1 MTTGKILENDFFK
14 RDTVEVAKSLIGK
27 KIIRNIS
34 GNFFCAKIVE
44 TEAYLGLEDRACHSY
59 GGRITD
65 RNKTLYLPGGHI
77 YVYLIYG
84 IYDLLNI
91 VTRDEDHPE
100 AVLIRGVEPLENLDG
115 ISKNRFGKAYEDLST
130 YQRKNLS
137 NGPGKL
143 SMALGI
149 NRSLNGKILSKDYLY
164 IGEGEGEEVPEKD
177 LVITKR
183 IGIDYA
189 GEDANLPLRF
199 CLRDN
204 PYVSK
209 K

>member
-1 MTTGKILENDFFK
+1 MTSGKILESNFFK
-14 RDTVEVAKSLIGK
+14 RDTVEVAKNLLGK

-59 GGRITD
+59 GGNITK
-65 RNKTLYLPGGHI
+65 RNEILYKEGGTI

-84 IYDLLNI
+84 MYNLLNI
-91 VTRDEDHPE
+91 VTKNENDPE
-100 AVLIRGVEPLENLDG
+100 AVLIRAVEPIENIDAMAV
-115 ISKNRFGKAYEDLST
+115 NRFGKIYKDLSS
-130 YQRKNLS
+130 YQKKNLT

-143 SMALGI
+143 TMAMEI
-149 NRSLNGKILSKDYLY
+149 DRALNGKILSQDYLY
-164 IGEGEGEEVPEKD
+164 IEEGEDVRNIIE
-177 LVITKR
+177 TTR

-199 CLRDN
+199 YIEDN
-204 PYVSK
+204 PYVSVK
-209 K
+209 

>member
-1 MTTGKILENDFFK
+1 MTHGKMLESDFFK
-14 RDTVEVAKSLIGK
+14 QDTVEVAKKLLGK

-59 GGRITD
+59 GGKITN
-65 RNKTLYLPGGHI
+65 RNKTLYLDGGHI

-84 IYDLLNI
+84 MYNLLNI
-91 VTRDEDHPE
+91 VTRDENHPE
-100 AVLIRGVEPLENLDG
+100 AILIRAVEPLENLDAL
-115 ISKNRFGKAYEDLST
+115 SQNRFAKNYEDLT
-130 YQRKNLS
+130 NYQKKNLS

-149 NRSLNGKILSKDYLY
+149 DRSLNEKKLSKDYLY
-164 IGEGEGEEVPEKD
+164 IANGEDISEKD
-177 LVITKR
+177 LVTTKR

-189 GEDANLPLRF
+189 GEDAKLPLRF
-199 CLRDN
+199 YIKNN
-204 PYVSK
+204 PNVSCK
-209 K
+209 

>member
-65 RNKTLYLPGGHI
+65 RNKTLYLSGGHI

-84 IYDLLNI
+84 MYDLLNI
-91 VTRDEDHPE
+91 VTRDEEHPE
-100 AVLIRGVEPLENLDG
+100 AVLIRGVEPLENLAG
-115 ISKNRFGKAYEDLST
+115 ISKNRFGKTYEELST

-164 IGEGEGEEVPEKD
+164 IEDADEISESD
-177 LVITKR
+177 LLITKR

>member
-1 MTTGKILENDFFK
+1 MTTGKILKNDFFK

-44 TEAYLGLEDRACHSY
+44 TEAYLGLKDRACHSY

-65 RNKTLYLPGGHI
+65 RNRTLYLPGGHI

-84 IYDLLNI
+84 MYDLLNI
-91 VTRDEDHPE
+91 VTRDEEHPE
-100 AVLIRGVEPLENLDG
+100 AVLIRGVEPLENLDE
-115 ISKNRFGKAYEDLST
+115 ISKNRFGKAYEELST

-149 NRSLNGKILSKDYLY
+149 NRSLNGKVLSKDYLY
-164 IGEGEGEEVPEKD
+164 IGEGEEVPEKD

>member
-1 MTTGKILENDFFK
+1 MNSGKILESNFFK
-14 RDTVEVAKSLIGK
+14 RDTVEVAKNLLGK

-59 GGRITD
+59 GGNITK
-65 RNKTLYLPGGHI
+65 RNEILYKEAGTI

-84 IYDLLNI
+84 MYNLLNI
-91 VTRDEDHPE
+91 VTKNENDPE
-100 AVLIRGVEPLENLDG
+100 AVLIRAVEPIENIDAMSL
-115 ISKNRFGKAYEDLST
+115 NRFGKIYKDLSS
-130 YQRKNLS
+130 YQKKNLT

-143 SMALGI
+143 TMAMEI
-149 NRSLNGKILSKDYLY
+149 DRALNGKILSQDYLY
-164 IGEGEGEEVPEKD
+164 IEEGEDVRNIIE
-177 LVITKR
+177 TKR

-199 CLRDN
+199 YIEDN
-204 PYVSK
+204 PYVSVK
-209 K
+209 

>member
-1 MTTGKILENDFFK
+1 MTDGKTLGNNFFE
-14 RDTVEVAKSLIGK
+14 RETVEVAKNLLGK

-59 GGRITD
+59 GGNITK
-65 RNKTLYLPGGHI
+65 RNEILYKEAGTI

-84 IYDLLNI
+84 MYNLLNI
-91 VTRDEDHPE
+91 VTKNENDPE
-100 AVLIRGVEPLENLDG
+100 AVLIRAVEPIENIDAMAV
-115 ISKNRFGKAYEDLST
+115 NRFGKIYKDLSS
-130 YQRKNLS
+130 YQKKNLT

-143 SMALGI
+143 TMAMGI
-149 NRSLNGKILSKDYLY
+149 DRALNGKILSQDYLY
-164 IGEGEGEEVPEKD
+164 IEEGEDVRNIIE
-177 LVITKR
+177 TKR

-199 CLRDN
+199 YIEDN
-204 PYVSK
+204 PYVSVK
-209 K
+209 

>member
-1 MTTGKILENDFFK
+1 MTTGKILKNDFFK

-84 IYDLLNI
+84 MYDLLNI

-115 ISKNRFGKAYEDLST
+115 ISKNRFGKAYEELST

-143 SMALGI
+143 SMAIGI
-149 NRSLNGKILSKDYLY
+149 NRSLNGKVLSKDYLY
-164 IGEGEGEEVPEKD
+164 IGEGEEVPEKD

>member
-84 IYDLLNI
+84 MYDLLNI
-91 VTRDEDHPE
+91 VTRDEEHPE

-143 SMALGI
+143 SMALEI
-149 NRSLNGKILSKDYLY
+149 NRSLNGKILSKNYLY
-164 IGEGEGEEVPEKD
+164 IGEGEEVPEKD

-204 PYVSK
+204 TYVSK

>member
-1 MTTGKILENDFFK
+1 MTTGKILKNDFFK

-84 IYDLLNI
+84 MYDLLNI
-91 VTRDEDHPE
+91 VTRDEEHPE

-115 ISKNRFGKAYEDLST
+115 ISKNRFGKAYEELST

-143 SMALGI
+143 SMAIGI
-149 NRSLNGKILSKDYLY
+149 NRSLNGKVLSKDYLY
-164 IGEGEGEEVPEKD
+164 IGEGEEVPEKD

-189 GEDANLPLRF
+189 GEDADLPLRF

-204 PYVSK
+204 PYESK

>member
-1 MTTGKILENDFFK
+1 MTNGKTLGNNFFK
-14 RDTVEVAKSLIGK
+14 RDTVEVAKNLLGK

-59 GGRITD
+59 GGNITK
-65 RNKTLYLPGGHI
+65 RNEILYKEGGTI

-84 IYDLLNI
+84 MYNLLNI
-91 VTRDEDHPE
+91 VTKSEIYPE
-100 AVLIRGVEPLENLDG
+100 AVLIRAVEPIENFDDFAV
-115 ISKNRFGKAYEDLST
+115 NRFGKIYKDLST
-130 YQRKNLS
+130 YQKKNLT

-143 SMALGI
+143 SMAMGI
-149 NRSLNGKILSKDYLY
+149 DRALNGKILSPDYLF
-164 IGEGEGEEVPEKD
+164 IEDGEYVKNIIE
-177 LVITKR
+177 TKR

-199 CLRDN
+199 YIEDN
-204 PYVSK
+204 PYVSVK
-209 K
+209 

>member
-1 MTTGKILENDFFK
+1 MTSGKILESNFFK
-14 RDTVEVAKSLIGK
+14 RDTVEVAKNLLGK

-59 GGRITD
+59 GGNITK
-65 RNKTLYLPGGHI
+65 RNEILYKEGGTI

-84 IYDLLNI
+84 MYNLLNI
-91 VTRDEDHPE
+91 VTKNENDPE
-100 AVLIRGVEPLENLDG
+100 AVLIRAVEPIENIDAMAV
-115 ISKNRFGKAYEDLST
+115 NRFGKIYKDLSS
-130 YQRKNLS
+130 YQKKNLT

-143 SMALGI
+143 TMAMEI
-149 NRSLNGKILSKDYLY
+149 DRALNGKILSQDYLY
-164 IGEGEGEEVPEKD
+164 IEEGEDVRNIIE
-177 LVITKR
+177 TKR

-199 CLRDN
+199 YIEDN
-204 PYVSK
+204 PYVSVK
-209 K
+209 

>member
-1 MTTGKILENDFFK
+1 MTTGKILKNDFFK

-34 GNFFCAKIVE
+34 GNFFCVKIVE

-84 IYDLLNI
+84 MYDLLNI

-115 ISKNRFGKAYEDLST
+115 ISKNRFGKAYEELST

-143 SMALGI
+143 SMAIGI
-149 NRSLNGKILSKDYLY
+149 NRSLNGKVLSKDYLY
-164 IGEGEGEEVPEKD
+164 IGEGEEVPEKD

-189 GEDANLPLRF
+189 GEDADLPLRF

>member
-65 RNKTLYLPGGHI
+65 RNKTLYLSGGHI

-84 IYDLLNI
+84 MYDLLNI
-91 VTRDEDHPE
+91 VTRDEEHPE

-115 ISKNRFGKAYEDLST
+115 ISKNRFGKAYEELST

-149 NRSLNGKILSKDYLY
+149 NRSLNGKVLSRDYLY
-164 IGEGEGEEVPEKD
+164 IEDSDEISESD
-177 LVITKR
+177 LLITKR

-189 GEDANLPLRF
+189 GEDADIPLRF

>member
-84 IYDLLNI
+84 MYDLLNI
-91 VTRDEDHPE
+91 VTRDEEHPE

-143 SMALGI
+143 SMALEI
-149 NRSLNGKILSKDYLY
+149 NRSLNGKILSKNYLY
-164 IGEGEGEEVPEKD
+164 IGEGEEVPEKD

-189 GEDANLPLRF
+189 GEDANFPLRF

>member
-1 MTTGKILENDFFK
+1 MTTGKILKNDFFK

-84 IYDLLNI
+84 MYDLLNI

-115 ISKNRFGKAYEDLST
+115 ISKNRFGKAYEELST

-143 SMALGI
+143 SMAIGI
-149 NRSLNGKILSKDYLY
+149 NRSLNGKVLSKDYLY
-164 IGEGEGEEVPEKD
+164 IGEGEEVPEKD

-189 GEDANLPLRF
+189 GEDADLPLRF

>member
-1 MTTGKILENDFFK
+1 MISGKILGTDFFK
-14 RDTVEVAKSLIGK
+14 RDTVEVAKNLLGK

-59 GGRITD
+59 GGNITK
-65 RNKTLYLPGGHI
+65 RNEILYKEAGTI

-84 IYDLLNI
+84 MYNLLNI
-91 VTRDEDHPE
+91 VTKNENDPE
-100 AVLIRGVEPLENLDG
+100 AVLIRAVEPIENIDAMAV
-115 ISKNRFGKAYEDLST
+115 NRFGKIYKDLSS
-130 YQRKNLS
+130 YQKKNLT

-143 SMALGI
+143 TMAMEI
-149 NRSLNGKILSKDYLY
+149 DRALNGKILSQDYLY
-164 IGEGEGEEVPEKD
+164 IEEGEDVRNIIE
-177 LVITKR
+177 TKR

-199 CLRDN
+199 YIEDN
-204 PYVSK
+204 PYVSVK
-209 K
+209 

>member
-1 MTTGKILENDFFK
+1 MMSGKILESDFFK

-59 GGRITD
+59 GGKITD

-84 IYDLLNI
+84 MYDLLNI
-91 VTRDEDHPE
+91 VTRDQDHPE
-100 AVLIRGVEPLENLDG
+100 AVLIRGVEPLDNFDG
-115 ISKNRFGKAYEDLST
+115 IAKNRFGKSYEYLSN
-130 YQRKNLS
+130 YQRKNLT

-143 SMALGI
+143 SKGLCI
-149 NRSLNGKILSKDYLY
+149 DRSLNGKILSEDYLY
-164 IGEGEGEEVPEKD
+164 IGEGEDVPEKD

-189 GEDANLPLRF
+189 GEDAKLPLRF

-204 PYVSK
+204 PYVSQ
-209 K
+209 

>member
-1 MTTGKILENDFFK
+1 MTDGKTLGNNFFE
-14 RDTVEVAKSLIGK
+14 RETVEVAKNLLGK

-59 GGRITD
+59 GGNITK
-65 RNKTLYLPGGHI
+65 RNEILYKEAGTI

-84 IYDLLNI
+84 MYNLLNI
-91 VTRDEDHPE
+91 VTKNENDPE
-100 AVLIRGVEPLENLDG
+100 AVLIRAVEPIENIDAMAV
-115 ISKNRFGKAYEDLST
+115 NRFGKIYKDLSS
-130 YQRKNLS
+130 YQKKNLT

-143 SMALGI
+143 TMAMEI
-149 NRSLNGKILSKDYLY
+149 DRALNGKILSQDYLY
-164 IGEGEGEEVPEKD
+164 IEEGEDVRNIIE
-177 LVITKR
+177 TKR

-199 CLRDN
+199 YIENN
-204 PYVSK
+204 PYVSVK
-209 K
+209 